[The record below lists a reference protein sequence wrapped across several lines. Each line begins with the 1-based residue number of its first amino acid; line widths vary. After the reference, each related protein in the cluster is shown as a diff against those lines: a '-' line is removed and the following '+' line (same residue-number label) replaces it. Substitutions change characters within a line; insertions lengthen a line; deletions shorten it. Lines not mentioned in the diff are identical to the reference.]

1 MAEIGQR
8 PLYAIVTPARVFT
21 GHAKDKFHYLGRD
34 RRPSDLL
41 TVLAVIPLCR
51 HQFPMPSQNRIG
63 SYDRGQL
70 CEHFPSEYLAFHSQ
84 TPTLI
89 IVEQN
94 ALFAELL
101 SEHIIFGAKILNYLL
116 LSMVYPTS
124 QDQEQQLPGF

>member
-1 MAEIGQR
+1 
-8 PLYAIVTPARVFT
+8 
-21 GHAKDKFHYLGRD
+21 
-34 RRPSDLL
+34 
-41 TVLAVIPLCR
+41 
-51 HQFPMPSQNRIG
+51 MPKPGNW
-63 SYDRGQL
+63 SYDSGPLFERFMPGN
-70 CEHFPSEYLAFHSQ
+70 FAFHGQ

-94 ALFAELL
+94 VLFVELF